1 MQAAEP
7 TIIRRGMEDL
17 RALST
22 PDHSDCRIASCCVS
36 GWWQFP
42 SGHRPKEVDYAGAP
56 ATVVPGFQRC
66 PLVGRQRRRSSASAT
81 MSTITPTV
89 ANPA

>member
-17 RALST
+17 RAFFT
-22 PDHSDCRIASCCVS
+22 PDHSDCRMRLVAFSV
-36 GWWQFP
+36 QFP
-42 SGHRPKEVDYAGAP
+42 SGPSAEKMHYAGAP
-56 ATVVPGFQRC
+56 ATVVPAFQRF